1 MSKIVG
7 LSRAIKPEW
16 LNKTVEFV
24 LQGDDD
30 ATIKEKLNEYLSFE
44 IESPTNLRKTRE
56 ILLTV
61 WVKPAAFAPEIHSK
75 AVEAFRSERSNKLAL
90 SWAMLLLAYPVFA
103 DVTGLIGKISNV
115 QDTFTTSWL
124 REKLHEEWG
133 ERTTLLHTCDKILQT
148 LKYLGTIESVKT
160 GVYRIKQY
168 KVSDEKTISVLLLS
182 LLALEL
188 KAYYGIPELS
198 RIPLFFPFEYS
209 LSTDWL
215 HKSPDF
221 TLENFGGKTV
231 LSRIESLG
239 ENNEVQL
246 FKRFC

>member
-7 LSRAIKPEW
+7 LSRAIKQEW

-24 LQGDDD
+24 FQGDNE

-44 IESPTNLRKTRE
+44 IGSPINLRKTRE
-56 ILLTV
+56 ILMTV
-61 WVKPAAFAPEIHSK
+61 WVKPATSAPEIHSK

-90 SWAMLLLAYPVFA
+90 SWAALLLAYPVFA
-103 DVTGLIGKISNV
+103 DVTRLIGKISNV

-133 ERTTLLHTCDKILQT
+133 ERTTLLHTCGKILQT
-148 LKYLGTIESVKT
+148 LKYLGAIEGVKA

-168 KVSDEKTISVLLLS
+168 KVSDEKTIGVLLLS
-182 LLALEL
+182 LLSLER
-188 KAYYGIPELS
+188 KAYYEIPELS
-198 RIPLFFPFEYS
+198 RIPSFFPVEFS
-209 LSTDWL
+209 VSMGWL
-215 HKSPDF
+215 HQSPDF

-231 LSRIESLG
+231 LSAG
-239 ENNEVQL
+239 
-246 FKRFC
+246 K